1 MIPNPPNR
9 AMVIVAHPD
18 DPEFFCGGTVAM
30 WCAAGTEVIYL
41 ILTNGNKG
49 SDDPTLTPE
58 TLAKIRQKEQQA
70 AADLLGVKEIIFFN
84 EPDGELESTLELRKQ
99 VVTQIRKHQ
108 PDAVIALDPT
118 RFYFENRYVN
128 HADHRAAGEVAI
140 DAIYPAARNR
150 MYHPELLEEGLEPHT
165 VKDIYIVEPEQPTMY
180 VDITDVFETKVNAI
194 LCHASQIT
202 DPEGSAERWRKRATI
217 TDEYGRQVM
226 REGFRVMNVG

>member
-1 MIPNPPNR
+1 MAPTPPKR

-18 DPEFFCGGTVAM
+18 DPEFFCGGTVAL
-30 WCAAGTEVIYL
+30 WCTTGTEVIYL

-49 SDDPTLTPE
+49 SDDPTQTPE

-70 AADLLGVKEIIFFN
+70 AANLLGVKEIIFFD
-84 EPDGELESTLELRKQ
+84 EPDGELISTLKLRKQ
-99 VVTQIRKHQ
+99 VVAQIRKHR

-118 RFYFENRYVN
+118 RFFFENRSIN

-165 VKDIYIVEPEQPTMY
+165 VKDIFIVEPEQPTAY
-180 VDITDVFETKVNAI
+180 VDITDVFETKLNAT
-194 LCHASQIT
+194 LCHTSQIA
-202 DPEGSAERWRKRATI
+202 DPEGSVERWRKRATI